1 MKIFVVSSRFL
12 IYLPISL
19 LSSLKL
25 IFRNKYV
32 LIDLDY
38 SLCRNNLGDNSFMFD
53 YKNPNLKINEELKK
67 IINKYNISGFQNI
80 IFSSRGLRAKPFSRK
95 WLKDNN
101 INYSA
106 FFHLGLTGLKII
118 PIFIS
123 LILFKEFVLLD
134 DLSNIKDKKLKKS
147 FIYNFVEL
155 FLIFKR
161 FKWLDPQRHNYE
173 NF

>member
-1 MKIFVVSSRFL
+1 MKVFVVSSRFL

-80 IFSSRGLRAKPFSRK
+80 IFSSRGLRAKPFS
-95 WLKDNN
+95 
-101 INYSA
+101 
-106 FFHLGLTGLKII
+106 
-118 PIFIS
+118 
-123 LILFKEFVLLD
+123 
-134 DLSNIKDKKLKKS
+134 
-147 FIYNFVEL
+147 
-155 FLIFKR
+155 
-161 FKWLDPQRHNYE
+161 E
-173 NF
+173 NG

>member
-1 MKIFVVSSRFL
+1 MKVFVVSSRFL

-67 IINKYNISGFQNI
+67 IINKYNIRIFRIMGSIGF
-80 IFSSRGLRAKPFSRK
+80 
-95 WLKDNN
+95 
-101 INYSA
+101 
-106 FFHLGLTGLKII
+106 
-118 PIFIS
+118 
-123 LILFKEFVLLD
+123 VM
-134 DLSNIKDKKLKKS
+134 
-147 FIYNFVEL
+147 
-155 FLIFKR
+155 
-161 FKWLDPQRHNYE
+161 
-173 NF
+173 